1 MQIIDTQTYFAKY
14 FGRVSPGQHFFLF
27 YSSNKIRKAQNKHLN
42 IICQNLKSVY
52 HEFNANFLNFWGFIH
67 CLADYYALGQ
77 MSQDQI
83 SWKGFVWTTF
93 FCFYCVGYDVC
104 SSLCNTFFNS
114 TDTKIFF
121 GSCAR
126 FSLDIVLKWIDYWN
140 WNCDHFLCRFLY
152 ILGKKWLI
160 EKYWSAL
167 VTVRATKL
175 GTLARTDLLCKL
187 NWGTQWTM
195 VSYLKK

>member
-1 MQIIDTQTYFAKY
+1 MGVYTLCSTLL
-14 FGRVSPGQHFFLF
+14 RTRPNVSGP
-27 YSSNKIRKAQNKHLN
+27 N
-42 IICQNLKSVY
+42 IL
-52 HEFNANFLNFWGFIH
+52 EGFRMDNI
-67 CLADYYALGQ
+67 
-77 MSQDQI
+77 
-83 SWKGFVWTTF
+83 

-114 TDTKIFF
+114 TDTKMFF
-121 GSCAR
+121 GSYAR

-187 NWGTQWTM
+187 NWGTQWTIN
-195 VSYLKK
+195 KN